1 MVIYKMTNIIL
12 RPSTLL
18 SFSFLIVAITG
29 CSIFEKKPA
38 ANNLAAA
45 QQTAFYTC
53 DSCHG
58 PKNIRVDDMSPKI
71 IGQKQTFLV
80 ERLRDYRDLKRIN
93 PYMNGVVS
101 KMTNQD
107 IDNLA
112 AYYSNYKQHQH

>member
-1 MVIYKMTNIIL
+1 MKNITLRTLIL
-12 RPSTLL
+12 LCLGFLTLA
-18 SFSFLIVAITG
+18 VTG
-29 CSIFEKKPA
+29 CSVFEKKPA

-45 QQTAFYTC
+45 EQTAFYTC

-58 PKNIRVDDMSPKI
+58 PKNIRVDNMSPKI
-71 IGQKQTFLV
+71 IGQKQTFLA

-112 AYYSNYKQHQH
+112 AYYSIYKQNQH